1 MLVNKGIT
9 EESVLSFNNV
19 SFGYEDKGEKVLV
32 LKDFN
37 MDFYPG
43 TFYAVLGP
51 SGAGKTTILSLGGG
65 LENPDKGEVA
75 YKGEDIQKIGTQSY
89 RQNNMAIVFQN
100 FNLIHYMTAIENI
113 YTAMGIMGLPK
124 NEKLALDLLKE
135 VGLDQSQANRKVLK
149 LSGGQQQ
156 RVAIA
161 RALVG
166 EKDLILADE
175 PTGNLD
181 NKIAKEVLQIFKR
194 LAKEKGKCVIVV
206 THDDKVA
213 KEADVAYLLKNGT
226 LQRQK

>member
-1 MLVNKGIT
+1 MLTNKGIA
-9 EESVLSFNNV
+9 EESVLSFRNV

-37 MDFYPG
+37 MEFYPG
-43 TFYAVLGP
+43 TFYAILGP

-65 LENPDKGEVA
+65 LEDPDRGEVV
-75 YKGEDIQKIGTQSY
+75 YRGTDIKKIGTQSY
-89 RQNNMAIVFQN
+89 RKNNMAMVFQN

-135 VGLDQSQANRKVLK
+135 VGLNESQANRRVLK

-166 EKDLILADE
+166 EKDLVLADE

-181 NKIAKEVLQIFKR
+181 NKIAQEVLEVFKT
-194 LAKEKGKCVIVV
+194 LAKDKGKCVIVV

-213 KEADVAYLLKNGT
+213 KEADIAYLLENGR
-226 LQRQK
+226 LQRKK